1 VVLLGVCAEGLSP
14 WADQLSPNLL
24 VAAPGMPVA
33 EMLARSTL
41 KPEGGGGVGVPY
53 VGGGSFDLSVPGT
66 GLTLRQC
73 RYYFIATQRADPT
86 RIESLS
92 IGLAPDQLSKT
103 ALDAADEGLR
113 RELAKTGWL
122 AGRKQSE
129 DSAKESRVWLKDG
142 IILHMDARRLD
153 APSAGE
159 NPATAGSWIRF
170 VDLVA
175 KAAYPGI
182 KFMVFEPP
190 LN

>member
-1 VVLLGVCAEGLSP
+1 MVLLGICADGLSP

-92 IGLAPDQLSKT
+92 IGLASGT
-103 ALDAADEGLR
+103 IAE
-113 RELAKTGWL
+113 TG
-122 AGRKQSE
+122 
-129 DSAKESRVWLKDG
+129 
-142 IILHMDARRLD
+142 ARC
-153 APSAGE
+153 G
-159 NPATAGSWIRF
+159 G
-170 VDLVA
+170 
-175 KAAYPGI
+175 
-182 KFMVFEPP
+182 
-190 LN
+190 

>member
-1 VVLLGVCAEGLSP
+1 
-14 WADQLSPNLL
+14 
-24 VAAPGMPVA
+24 MPVA

-53 VGGGSFDLSVPGT
+53 VGGGSFDLSVPGM

-73 RYYFIATQRADPT
+73 RYYFIATERADPT

-159 NPATAGSWIRF
+159 NPATAGAWIRF

-175 KAAYPGI
+175 KAAYPGV

-190 LN
+190 PN